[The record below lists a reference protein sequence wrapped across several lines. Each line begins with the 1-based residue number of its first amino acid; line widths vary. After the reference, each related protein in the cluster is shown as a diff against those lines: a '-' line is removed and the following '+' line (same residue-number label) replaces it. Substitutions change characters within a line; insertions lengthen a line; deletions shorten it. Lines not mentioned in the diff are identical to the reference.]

1 MVTLTGVRFRSP
13 SRASVSGGTRM
24 KHAPWSDSRWPS
36 KCRSGIPA
44 HFPANSPEP
53 RTFLALAP
61 YAILDRALA
70 QRIYKTEDTM
80 AKTQKWTAST
90 FISLVHEN
98 LTEKGHKVKKS
109 DLTWAVK
116 DAFEAAVAAG
126 ARGMRVRFPEIGA
139 LASRDVKARK
149 AGKGVNPFTGESI
162 MLKARPAS
170 KKPRWSFPKAVREAY
185 IRQAARKA
193 A

>member
-1 MVTLTGVRFRSP
+1 MPVHFRAIS
-13 SRASVSGGTRM
+13 AE
-24 KHAPWSDSRWPS
+24 
-36 KCRSGIPA
+36 
-44 HFPANSPEP
+44 N
-53 RTFLALAP
+53 RTFSGRCAFATH
-61 YAILDRALA
+61 DRALSPPD
-70 QRIYKTEDTM
+70 YNTEDTM
-80 AKTQKWTAST
+80 PKTQKWTAAT
-90 FISLVHEN
+90 FVSLVHEN

-109 DLTWAVK
+109 DLNWAVK
-116 DAFEAAVAAG
+116 DAFQAAITAG

-149 AGKGVNPFTGESI
+149 AGKGTNPFTGESI

-185 IRQAARKA
+185 TRTTARKA

>member
-1 MVTLTGVRFRSP
+1 MTIEAQLRHAAYFLAI
-13 SRASVSGGTRM
+13 SRE
-24 KHAPWSDSRWPS
+24 
-36 KCRSGIPA
+36 I
-44 HFPANSPEP
+44 
-53 RTFLALAP
+53 RTFSAAP
-61 YAILDRALA
+61 PFASHDRALA
-70 QRIYKTEDTM
+70 QRIYNTEDTM
-80 AKTQKWTAST
+80 PKTQKWTAST
-90 FISLVHEN
+90 FVSLVHEN

-109 DLTWAVK
+109 DLSWAVK

-139 LASRDVKARK
+139 LAARDVKARK
-149 AGKGVNPFTGESI
+149 AGKGTNPFTGESI

-185 IRQAARKA
+185 TRTAARKA

>member
-1 MVTLTGVRFRSP
+1 
-13 SRASVSGGTRM
+13 
-24 KHAPWSDSRWPS
+24 
-36 KCRSGIPA
+36 
-44 HFPANSPEP
+44 
-53 RTFLALAP
+53 
-61 YAILDRALA
+61 
-70 QRIYKTEDTM
+70 M

-90 FISLVHEN
+90 CVSLVHDTLN
-98 LTEKGHKVKKS
+98 EKGQKVKKS
-109 DLTWAVK
+109 VPNWAVR
-116 DAFEAAVAAG
+116 DAFQAAITAG

-149 AGKGVNPFTGESI
+149 AGKGTNPFTGESI

-185 IRQAARKA
+185 IRTAARKA